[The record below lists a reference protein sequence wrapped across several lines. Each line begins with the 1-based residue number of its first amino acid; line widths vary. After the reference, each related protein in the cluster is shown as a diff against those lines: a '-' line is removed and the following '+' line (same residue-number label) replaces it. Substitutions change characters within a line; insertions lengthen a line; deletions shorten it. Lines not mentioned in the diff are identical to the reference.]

1 MELDCMPY
9 VRKITEGERASS
21 LAAHVD
27 VDETRHI
34 NFCPRSDVAGTGGSP
49 KPAFAT
55 RLIGIGTTPTMVTTP
70 ETVARISA
78 GLDHKPLVS

>member
-9 VRKITEGERASS
+9 VRKITDAGRASS
-21 LAAHVD
+21 LAVHVH

-34 NFCPRSDVAGTGGSP
+34 NFCPRSDVADTAGSP

-55 RLIGIGTTPTMVTTP
+55 RLIR
-70 ETVARISA
+70 TV
-78 GLDHKPLVS
+78 L